1 MAKGD
6 VVRFDAAHG
15 FRLAGTVDVVA
26 SNWKIA
32 LLSVG
37 VDVITK
43 AESDPRRGLG
53 NLTEVTPG
61 GNYPAG
67 GVLLTLANTNAAGVY
82 TQKLNTGVHSSGQIV
97 IAQHAS
103 NPTNAKT
110 ALLYDD
116 DAPSNN
122 ATHFW
127 DLTLDGGTTAVDMTA
142 GPLTLD
148 FTTGPGEIC
157 VWPA

>member
-15 FRLAGTVDVVA
+15 FRLAGTVDVDGGT
-26 SNWKIA
+26 WKLAI
-32 LLSVG
+32 LSVG

-43 AESDPRRGLG
+43 AESNPRFGLG

-61 GNYPAG
+61 GNYAAG
-67 GVLLTLANTNAAGVY
+67 GVALTLDNSNAAGVY
-82 TQKLNTGVHSSGQIV
+82 TQKLNTGVHSSGQLV

-103 NPTNAKT
+103 NPTNART
-110 ALLYDD
+110 AVLYEDTAASD
-116 DAPSNN
+116 E

-127 DLTLDGGTTAVDMTA
+127 DLTLDGGTTPVDMTA

-148 FTTGPGEIC
+148 FITGPGEIC